1 MSNRTRNLPHFYL
14 RNNGKSERYRPRGVA
29 GNAPPPNRDH
39 QKHAEKLKQAIEE
52 AIVKA
57 NQQLN
62 SREPDI
68 AIGEPGFYLEF
79 QIQADKANIFEN
91 LANKL
96 RKIELFSV
104 KSSPKSSP
112 EQENF
117 VQATVFVPE
126 NAKEFFLK
134 KIEQYSKEETPNGK
148 PRNEPLIAR
157 VETLQI
163 GTVQSLFTDEP
174 SLFPESGQ
182 AMWWEVW
189 LRSERSESFQEIA
202 HRLDLQLKPQK
213 LSFPER
219 EIFLVMANEQQ
230 IKRII
235 NNSDVIVELRKA
247 DEHQIEKNI
256 NNSGVITESQKTKD
270 TPSIFLEMPSIEQ
283 EEWVKE
289 LGERI
294 LSPHED
300 AVAVCLL
307 DTGVDWKH
315 RLIEPGLDI
324 ANLHTCEP
332 SWGTHDHKG
341 HGTQMAGLILYSDLF
356 HALQATDLIPLVHC
370 LESVKILPP
379 YPYRSN
385 NPQLYGAITEQAV
398 SLPEIQNPRR
408 KRIFCMA
415 ITNPNKFQNRGLP
428 SSWSAA
434 IDKLC
439 FNFGEDD
446 FRRLIIISAG
456 NIRDRDI
463 NASDYPNLNDVE
475 QIEDPGQAWNALIVG
490 AYTEKINIIHP
501 NFQGWQP
508 VAPSGDLSP
517 RSRTSVS
524 WDNQWP
530 IRPDVVFEGGNLAS
544 DGQNPA
550 QNIDDLS
557 LLTTRHIPNYR
568 SFDYMSDTSC
578 ATALVS
584 YMAARILSEK
594 PKYWPE
600 TIRALIVHSA
610 EWTPA
615 MQNHFSTASTQVQ
628 KRSLLRRYGY
638 GVPSLERAL
647 KSANND
653 LTLIIEDQ
661 VKPLFLEGSGIK
673 TGDMNFHNLPWPTEK
688 LQELGE
694 VEVKLKVTLS
704 YFIEPNPGERG
715 RGRKHRYASY
725 GLRFDVK
732 RPEET
737 NDNFKLRIN
746 QATKEE
752 ENNLPIRT
760 DDKNW
765 FLGANL
771 RKQGSIHSDVWNGSA
786 ADLAARGMLCIYPVG
801 GWWKEKKELKRWD
814 QIARYSLIVT
824 IQVPE
829 VDVDIY
835 TSVSNLINVPTE
847 IETET
852 EIEV

>member
-1 MSNRTRNLPHFYL
+1 MSNRTRNLPHLYL
-14 RNNGKSERYRPRGVA
+14 RNNGKSERYRPRGGG
-29 GNAPPPNRDH
+29 GNPPPPNRDR

-52 AIVKA
+52 AIVNA

-62 SREPDI
+62 TREPDI

-91 LANKL
+91 LANKPK
-96 RKIELFSV
+96 KIELVSV
-104 KSSPKSSP
+104 KPSPKSSS
-112 EQENF
+112 EQESF

-126 NAKEFFLK
+126 TAKEFFLK
-134 KIEQYSKEETPNGK
+134 KIEQYRDEETKTGK
-148 PRNEPLIAR
+148 PQNEPLIAR

-189 LRSERSESFQEIA
+189 LRNEHLESFQTVV
-202 HRLDLQLKPQK
+202 RKLGLQTQPQI

-219 EIFLVMANEQQ
+219 EVLLMMANEQQ
-230 IKRII
+230 IERILKNCDAI
-235 NNSDVIVELRKA
+235 AELRKA
-247 DEHQIEKNI
+247 
-256 NNSGVITESQKTKD
+256 KD

-283 EEWVKE
+283 AEWAKD
-289 LGERI
+289 LRERV
-294 LSPHED
+294 LPPQED

-307 DTGVDWKH
+307 DTGVNGRH
-315 RLIEPGLDI
+315 RLIEPGLDN
-324 ANLHTCEP
+324 AHLYACEDV
-332 SWGTHDHKG
+332 WGTYDHHG
-341 HGTQMAGLILYSDLF
+341 HGTQMAGFILYSDLS
-356 HALQATDLIPLVHC
+356 HALQSTDWITLVHR

-379 YPYRSN
+379 DSYPPN
-385 NPQLYGAITEQAV
+385 DPLLYGAITEKAV
-398 SLPEIQNPRR
+398 SLPNPKQ
-408 KRIFCMA
+408 KRVFCMA
-415 ITNPNKFQNRGLP
+415 ITYTNEFQNRGLP

-439 FNFGEDD
+439 FNFGEGD

-456 NIRDRDI
+456 NIRQDFYADKYLDI
-463 NASDYPNLNDVE
+463 NDVE
-475 QIEDPGQAWNALIVG
+475 LIEDPGQAWNALVVG
-490 AYTEKINIIHP
+490 AYTEKVDIIRQD
-501 NFQGWQP
+501 FQGWQA
-508 VAPSGDLSP
+508 VAPCGDLSP

-557 LLTTRHIPNYR
+557 LLTTHHRPEIR
-568 SFDYMSDTSC
+568 SFNVMSDTSC
-578 ATALVS
+578 ATALAS
-584 YMAARILSEK
+584 YMAARIIAEK

-615 MQNHFSTASTQVQ
+615 MQQHFSTASTQLQ
-628 KRSLLRRYGY
+628 KRFLLRRYGY
-638 GVPSLERAL
+638 GVPNLEKAL

-661 VKPLFLEGSGIK
+661 VKPLILENNEIK
-673 TGDMNFHNLPWPTEK
+673 TGNMNFHDLPWPTEK
-688 LQELGE
+688 LQELE
-694 VEVKLKVTLS
+694 EEEVKLKVTLS

-715 RGRKHRYASY
+715 WGRKHRYASY

-737 NDNFKLRIN
+737 ISAFRQRIN
-746 QATKEE
+746 RAATEE
-752 ENNLPIRT
+752 EEGLSTRT
-760 DDKNW
+760 NDQNW

-771 RKQGSIHSDVWNGSA
+771 RKQGSIHSDVWTGSA
-786 ADLAARGMLCIYPVG
+786 VDLADRGMLGIYPVG
-801 GWWKEKKELKRWD
+801 GWWKEKKECCD
-814 QIARYSLIVT
+814 QVARYSLIVT

-835 TSVSNLINVPTE
+835 TPVSNLIPTE
-847 IETET
+847 IETEI
-852 EIEV
+852 EI

>member
-1 MSNRTRNLPHFYL
+1 MPNPPRNLPHLYL
-14 RNNGKSERYRPRGVA
+14 RNNGKSERYRSRGRGVT
-29 GNAPPPNRDH
+29 PPPPHRNR
-39 QKHAEKLKQAIEE
+39 QEHADKLKQAIDE

-62 SREPDI
+62 TREPDI
-68 AIGEPGFYLEF
+68 AVGEPGFYLEF

-91 LANKL
+91 LANKPK
-96 RKIELFSV
+96 KIELVSV
-104 KSSPKSSP
+104 KPSLKSSS
-112 EQENF
+112 EQESF

-126 NAKEFFLK
+126 TAKEFFLK
-134 KIEQYSKEETPNGK
+134 KIEQYRDEETKTGK
-148 PRNEPLIAR
+148 PQNEPLIAR

-182 AMWWEVW
+182 AIWWEVW
-189 LRSERSESFQEIA
+189 LRSEHSESFKEISR
-202 HRLDLQLKPQK
+202 RLNLQLKPQQ

-219 EIFLVMANEQQ
+219 EVLLVMANEQQ
-230 IKRII
+230 IERILKNCDAI
-235 NNSDVIVELRKA
+235 AELRKA
-247 DEHQIEKNI
+247 
-256 NNSGVITESQKTKD
+256 KD

-289 LGERI
+289 LQERV
-294 LSPHED
+294 LPPQD
-300 AVAVCLL
+300 NAVSVCLL
-307 DTGVDWKH
+307 DTGVNWRH
-315 RLIEPGLDI
+315 RLIEPALDT
-324 ANLHTCEP
+324 ANLHTCDLN
-332 SWGTHDHKG
+332 WGTHDHRG
-341 HGTQMAGLILYSDLF
+341 HGTQMAGLILYSDLS
-356 HALQATDLIPLVHC
+356 HALQTTDWITLLHR

-379 YPYRSN
+379 DSYSDN
-385 NPQLYGAITEQAV
+385 NPLFYGAITEQAV

-415 ITNPNKFQNRGLP
+415 ITSSNDFPNRGLP

-434 IDKLC
+434 IDQLC
-439 FNFGEDD
+439 FNFGEDN

-456 NIRDRDI
+456 NIRRDFY
-463 NASDYPNLNDVE
+463 ADDYPDINDVE
-475 QIEDPGQAWNALIVG
+475 LIEDPGQAWNALIVG

-501 NFQGWQP
+501 SFQGWQP
-508 VAPSGDLSP
+508 VAPCGDLSP

-557 LLTTRHIPNYR
+557 LLTTHHRPEIRAFNV
-568 SFDYMSDTSC
+568 MADTSC
-578 ATALVS
+578 ATALAS

-600 TIRALIVHSA
+600 TIRALMVHSA
-610 EWTPA
+610 EWT
-615 MQNHFSTASTQVQ
+615 TQMLAHLPKKTTQTQ

-661 VKPLFLEGSGIK
+661 VKPFVLEGSEIK
-673 TGDMNFHNLPWPTEK
+673 LGEMNIHDLPWPTEK
-688 LQELGE
+688 LQELGGE
-694 VEVKLKVTLS
+694 EVKLKVTLS

-715 RGRKHRYASY
+715 WGQKHSYASY
-725 GLRFDVK
+725 GLKFDMK
-732 RPEET
+732 RPEDINEKA
-737 NDNFKLRIN
+737 FRARIN
-746 QATKEE
+746 KAARDAKQQGST
-752 ENNLPIRT
+752 RT
-760 DDKNW
+760 EDRGW

-771 RKQGSIHSDVWNGSA
+771 RKQGSIHSDVWTGSA
-786 ADLAARGMLCIYPVG
+786 VDLAARGMLGICPVG
-801 GWWKEKKELKRWD
+801 GWWKEKKERCD
-814 QIARYSLIVT
+814 QVARYSLIVT

-835 TSVSNLINVPTE
+835 TPVSNLIPTE
-847 IETET
+847 IETE
-852 EIEV
+852 IEV

>member
-1 MSNRTRNLPHFYL
+1 MSNRTRNLPHLYL
-14 RNNGKSERYRPRGVA
+14 RNNGKSERYRPRGGG
-29 GNAPPPNRDH
+29 GNPPPPNRDR

-52 AIVKA
+52 AIVNA

-62 SREPDI
+62 TREPDI

-91 LANKL
+91 LANKPK
-96 RKIELFSV
+96 KIELVSV
-104 KSSPKSSP
+104 KPSPKSSS
-112 EQENF
+112 EQESF

-126 NAKEFFLK
+126 TAKEFFLK
-134 KIEQYSKEETPNGK
+134 KIEQYRDEETKTGK
-148 PRNEPLIAR
+148 PQNEPLIAR

-189 LRSERSESFQEIA
+189 LRNEHLESFQTVV
-202 HRLDLQLKPQK
+202 RKLGLQTQPQI

-219 EIFLVMANEQQ
+219 EVLLMMANEQQ
-230 IKRII
+230 IERILKNCDAI
-235 NNSDVIVELRKA
+235 AELRKA
-247 DEHQIEKNI
+247 
-256 NNSGVITESQKTKD
+256 KD

-283 EEWVKE
+283 AEWAKD
-289 LGERI
+289 LRERV
-294 LSPHED
+294 LPPQED

-307 DTGVDWKH
+307 DTGVNGRH
-315 RLIEPGLDI
+315 RLIEPGLDN
-324 ANLHTCEP
+324 AHLYACEDV
-332 SWGTHDHKG
+332 WGTYDHHG
-341 HGTQMAGLILYSDLF
+341 HGTQMAGFILYSDLS
-356 HALQATDLIPLVHC
+356 HALQSTDWITLVHR

-379 YPYRSN
+379 DSYPPN
-385 NPQLYGAITEQAV
+385 DPLLYGAITEKAV
-398 SLPEIQNPRR
+398 SLPNPKQ
-408 KRIFCMA
+408 KRVFCMA
-415 ITNPNKFQNRGLP
+415 ITYTNEFQNRGLP

-439 FNFGEDD
+439 FNFGEGD

-456 NIRDRDI
+456 NIRQDFYADKYLDI
-463 NASDYPNLNDVE
+463 NDVE
-475 QIEDPGQAWNALIVG
+475 LIEDPGQAWNALVVG
-490 AYTEKINIIHP
+490 AYTEKVDIIRQD
-501 NFQGWQP
+501 FQGWQA
-508 VAPSGDLSP
+508 VAPCGDLSP

-557 LLTTRHIPNYR
+557 LLTTHHRPEIR
-568 SFDYMSDTSC
+568 SFNVMSDTSC
-578 ATALVS
+578 ATALAS
-584 YMAARILSEK
+584 YMAARILAEK

-615 MQNHFSTASTQVQ
+615 MQQHFSTASTQLQ
-628 KRSLLRRYGY
+628 KRFLLRRYGY
-638 GVPSLERAL
+638 GVPNLEKAL

-661 VKPLFLEGSGIK
+661 VKPLILENNEIK
-673 TGDMNFHNLPWPTEK
+673 TGNMNFHDLPWPTEK
-688 LQELGE
+688 LQELE
-694 VEVKLKVTLS
+694 EEEVKLKVTLS

-715 RGRKHRYASY
+715 WGRKHRYASY

-737 NDNFKLRIN
+737 ISAFRQRIN
-746 QATKEE
+746 RAATEE
-752 ENNLPIRT
+752 EEGLSTRT
-760 DDKNW
+760 NDQNW

-771 RKQGSIHSDVWNGSA
+771 RKQGSIHSDVWTGSA
-786 ADLAARGMLCIYPVG
+786 VDLADRGMLGIYPVG
-801 GWWKEKKELKRWD
+801 GWWKEKKECCD
-814 QIARYSLIVT
+814 QVARYSLIVT

-835 TSVSNLINVPTE
+835 TPVSNLIPTE
-847 IETET
+847 IETEI
-852 EIEV
+852 EI

>member
-1 MSNRTRNLPHFYL
+1 MSNRTRNLPHLYL
-14 RNNGKSERYRPRGVA
+14 RNNGKSERYRPRGGG
-29 GNAPPPNRDH
+29 GNPPPPNRDR

-52 AIVKA
+52 AIVNA

-62 SREPDI
+62 TREPDI

-91 LANKL
+91 LANKPK
-96 RKIELFSV
+96 KIELVSV
-104 KSSPKSSP
+104 KPSPKSSS
-112 EQENF
+112 EQESF

-126 NAKEFFLK
+126 TAKEFFLK
-134 KIEQYSKEETPNGK
+134 KIEQYRDEETKTGK
-148 PRNEPLIAR
+148 PQNEPLIAR

-189 LRSERSESFQEIA
+189 LRNEHLESFQTVV
-202 HRLDLQLKPQK
+202 RKLGLQTQPQI

-219 EIFLVMANEQQ
+219 EVLLMMANEQQ
-230 IKRII
+230 IERILKNCDAI
-235 NNSDVIVELRKA
+235 AELRKA
-247 DEHQIEKNI
+247 
-256 NNSGVITESQKTKD
+256 KD

-283 EEWVKE
+283 AEWAKD
-289 LGERI
+289 LRERV
-294 LSPHED
+294 LPPQED

-307 DTGVDWKH
+307 DTGVNGRH
-315 RLIEPGLDI
+315 RLIEPGLDN
-324 ANLHTCEP
+324 AHLYACEDV
-332 SWGTHDHKG
+332 WGTYDHHG
-341 HGTQMAGLILYSDLF
+341 HGTQMAGLILYSDLS
-356 HALQATDLIPLVHC
+356 HALQSTDWITLVHR

-379 YPYRSN
+379 DSYPPN
-385 NPQLYGAITEQAV
+385 DPLLYGAITEKAV
-398 SLPEIQNPRR
+398 SLPNPKQ
-408 KRIFCMA
+408 KRVFCMA
-415 ITNPNKFQNRGLP
+415 ITYTNEFQNRGLP

-439 FNFGEDD
+439 FNFGEGD

-456 NIRDRDI
+456 NIRQDFYADKYLDI
-463 NASDYPNLNDVE
+463 NDVE
-475 QIEDPGQAWNALIVG
+475 LIEDPGQAWNALVVG
-490 AYTEKINIIHP
+490 AYTEKVDIIRQD
-501 NFQGWQP
+501 FQGWQA
-508 VAPSGDLSP
+508 VAPCGDLSP

-557 LLTTRHIPNYR
+557 LLTTHHRPEIR
-568 SFDYMSDTSC
+568 SFNVMSDTSC
-578 ATALVS
+578 ATALAS
-584 YMAARILSEK
+584 YMAARILAEK

-615 MQNHFSTASTQVQ
+615 MQQHFSTASTQLQ
-628 KRSLLRRYGY
+628 KRFLLRRYGY
-638 GVPSLERAL
+638 GVPNLEKAL

-661 VKPLFLEGSGIK
+661 VKPLILENNEIK
-673 TGDMNFHNLPWPTEK
+673 TGNMNFHDLPWPTEK
-688 LQELGE
+688 LQELE
-694 VEVKLKVTLS
+694 EEEVKLKVTLS

-715 RGRKHRYASY
+715 WGRKHRYASY

-737 NDNFKLRIN
+737 ISAFRQRIN
-746 QATKEE
+746 RAATEE
-752 ENNLPIRT
+752 EEGLSTRT
-760 DDKNW
+760 NDQNW

-771 RKQGSIHSDVWNGSA
+771 RKQGSIHSDVWTGSA
-786 ADLAARGMLCIYPVG
+786 VDLADRGMLGIYPVG
-801 GWWKEKKELKRWD
+801 GWWKEKKECCD
-814 QIARYSLIVT
+814 QVARYSLIVT

-835 TSVSNLINVPTE
+835 TPVSNLIPTE
-847 IETET
+847 IETEI
-852 EIEV
+852 EI

>member
-1 MSNRTRNLPHFYL
+1 MSNRPRNLPHLYL
-14 RNNGKSERYRPRGVA
+14 RNNGKSEKYRPRGGG
-29 GNAPPPNRDH
+29 GNPPPPNRDR

-52 AIVKA
+52 AIVNA

-62 SREPDI
+62 TREPDI
-68 AIGEPGFYLEF
+68 AVGEPGFYLEF
-79 QIQADKANIFEN
+79 QIQADKANIFEK
-91 LANKL
+91 LANKPK
-96 RKIELFSV
+96 KIELVSV
-104 KSSPKSSP
+104 KPSPKSSP

-126 NAKEFFLK
+126 KAKEFFLN
-134 KIEQYSKEETPNGK
+134 KIEQYNDEETPKGK
-148 PRNEPLIAR
+148 PQNEPLIAR

-163 GTVQSLFTDEP
+163 GTVQSLFTDDL
-174 SLFPESGQ
+174 SLFPKSGQ
-182 AMWWEVW
+182 AIWWEVW
-189 LRSERSESFQEIA
+189 LRSEHSESFKEISR
-202 HRLDLQLKPQK
+202 RLNLQLKPQQ

-230 IKRII
+230 IERILKNCDAI
-235 NNSDVIVELRKA
+235 AELRKA
-247 DEHQIEKNI
+247 
-256 NNSGVITESQKTKD
+256 KD
-270 TPSIFLEMPSIEQ
+270 TPSIFMGMPSMEQ
-283 EEWVKE
+283 EDWVEE
-289 LGERI
+289 LRERV
-294 LSPHED
+294 LPPQED

-307 DTGVDWKH
+307 YTGVNWRH

-324 ANLHTCEP
+324 ADLHTCEP
-332 SWGTHDHKG
+332 NWGIIDHDG

-356 HALQATDLIPLVHC
+356 HAVQTTDRITLVHR

-379 YPYRSN
+379 DPYPAN
-385 NPQLYGAITEQAV
+385 DPQLYGAITEQAV

-415 ITNPNKFQNRGLP
+415 ITNPREFQNRGLP

-434 IDKLC
+434 IDQLC
-439 FNFGEDD
+439 FNFDEDN
-446 FRRLIIISAG
+446 FRRSIIISAG

-463 NASDYPNLNDVE
+463 HTSDYPNLNDVE
-475 QIEDPGQAWNALIVG
+475 SIENPGQAWNALVLG
-490 AYTEKINIIHP
+490 AYTEKINITHP
-501 NFQGWQP
+501 DFQGWEA
-508 VAPSGDLSP
+508 VAPCGDLSP

-550 QNIDDLS
+550 ENIKELC
-557 LLTTRHIPNYR
+557 LLTTSHISNVR
-568 SFDYMSDTSC
+568 SFDFMTDTSC
-578 ATALVS
+578 ATALAS

-610 EWTPA
+610 EWTTEMLAHLPKK
-615 MQNHFSTASTQVQ
+615 TTQVQ
-628 KRSLLRRYGY
+628 KRSLLLRRYGY

-661 VKPLFLEGSGIK
+661 VKPFILEGNDIK
-673 TGDMNFHNLPWPTEK
+673 IGDMNVHDLPWPTEK

-694 VEVKLKVTLS
+694 AEVKLKVTLS

-715 RGRKHRYASY
+715 WGQKHNYASY

-732 RPEET
+732 RPEDINEKA
-737 NDNFKLRIN
+737 FKARIN
-746 QATKEE
+746 KPAKDEKKRQ
-752 ENNLPIRT
+752 PIRT
-760 DDKNW
+760 DDTNW
-765 FLGANL
+765 FLGSNL
-771 RKQGSIHSDVWNGSA
+771 RTHGSLHSDIWTGSA
-786 ADLAARGMLCIYPVG
+786 ADLAARGMLGIYPVG
-801 GWWKEKKELKRWD
+801 GWWKEKKELERWD
-814 QIARYSLIVT
+814 QLARYSLIVT

-835 TSVSNLINVPTE
+835 TPVSNLIDVSTE
-847 IETET
+847 IETEI
-852 EIEV
+852 EI